1 MAIEVKDADLYK
13 DMMLKLQ
20 YYKEEV
26 IKSFIRQGYYPSNDE
41 IVAAL
46 EDIDYR
52 SALFETYM
60 SKEGSL
66 FNTKEI
72 NYMFEC
78 IYKDL
83 EILYSVLQDILIK
96 DYNDLRLYIETH
108 IADLESTA
116 KELEARCNEEMAR
129 TVFGNTI
136 FFRAGNWNI
145 STNDEYT
152 IVDFGELNLIQG
164 SEIVLFADV
173 ENIEANKVS
182 FKLTATNDEQNKYSF
197 DALPYNYND
206 NTYTVPGEMGCN
218 KYKMVLAAGTI
229 VNGNISVNLATNPIN
244 DYKILGGVDKMQVT
258 YKDDSTTIIRDFAYD
273 TNQFVAEK
281 ACYIQ
286 FYYVDGD
293 LLEYNFNQKPNHCN
307 FSIVDGY
314 VSSDVKIRK
323 VFLDVPAG
331 FACYFKKSNDK
342 GEIWAVAEDGIPNT
356 PNTLLYTGNR
366 DIEDFEIR
374 EYVKSNLINYNF
386 KMYIKS
392 TKDVAKFIN
401 SVCIK
406 QLD

>member
-1 MAIEVKDADLYK
+1 MAINVNDADLYK

-26 IKSFIRQGYYPSNDE
+26 IKSFVKQGYFPSNDE
-41 IVAAL
+41 IIAAL

-52 SALFETYM
+52 SALFEAYL

-72 NYMFEC
+72 NHMFEC

-96 DYNDLRLYIETH
+96 EYNSLKLYIETH
-108 IADLESTA
+108 IADLENTA
-116 KELEARCNEEMAR
+116 NELEARCNEEMAR
-129 TVFGNTI
+129 TTFGNTI

-145 STNDEYT
+145 STDDEYT
-152 IVDFGELNLIQG
+152 IVDFGSLSLVQG
-164 SEIVLFADV
+164 SEISLFADV

-182 FKLTATNDEQNKYSF
+182 FKLIATDDAQNKYSF

-206 NTYTVPGEMGCN
+206 NTYIVPGEMGCN
-218 KYKMVLAAGTI
+218 KYTMLLSAGTI
-229 VNGNISVNLATNPIN
+229 VNGDISVNLATDPVN
-244 DYKILGGVDKMQVT
+244 DYKILGGANKMQIT
-258 YKDDSTTIIRDFAYD
+258 YKDNLNTVIRDFAYD
-273 TNQFVAEK
+273 TNQFIAEE

-293 LLEYNFNQKPNHCN
+293 LLEYNFSERPYHCN
-307 FSIVDGY
+307 FSISDGY
-314 VSSDVKIRK
+314 IASDIKIRK
-323 VFLDVPAG
+323 IFLDVPAG
-331 FACYFKKSNDK
+331 FTCYFKMANDK
-342 GEIWAVAEDGIPNT
+342 GEIWAVSEDGIIDS

-374 EYVKSNLINYNF
+374 EYVKSNITNYNL

-392 TKDVAKFIN
+392 TENVADLIN
-401 SVCIK
+401 SIYIK
-406 QLD
+406 QID

>member
-1 MAIEVKDADLYK
+1 MAINIEDADLYK

-20 YYKEEV
+20 FYKEEV
-26 IKSFIRQGYYPSNDE
+26 IKSFVKQGYFPSDDE
-41 IVAAL
+41 ITAAL

-52 SALFETYM
+52 SALFEAYM

-83 EILYSVLQDILIK
+83 EILYSVLQDILIRE
-96 DYNDLRLYIETH
+96 YNSLKLYIETH
-108 IADLESTA
+108 ITDLENTA
-116 KELEARCNEEMAR
+116 NELEARCNEEMAR
-129 TVFGNTI
+129 TTFGNTI

-145 STNDEYT
+145 STDDEYT
-152 IVDFGELNLIQG
+152 IIDFGKLSLVQG
-164 SEIVLFADV
+164 SKIAIFANV

-182 FKLTATNDEQNKYSF
+182 FKLIATDDTQSKYSF

-206 NTYTVPGEMGCN
+206 STYIVPGEMGCN
-218 KYKMVLAAGTI
+218 KYEMKLSAGTV
-229 VNGNISVNLATNPIN
+229 VNGDLSVNIATDPIN
-244 DYKILGGVDKMQVT
+244 DYKILGGTDKMQII
-258 YKDDSTTIIRDFAYD
+258 YKDELNTIIRDFAYE
-273 TNQFVAEK
+273 TNQFIAEK

-293 LLEYNFNQKPNHCN
+293 LLEYNFSEKPNHCN
-307 FSIVDGY
+307 FSISDGY
-314 VSSDVKIRK
+314 IGSDVKIRK

-331 FACYFKKSNDK
+331 FACYFKKSNDE
-342 GEIWAVAEDGIPNT
+342 GEIWAVAEDGIINS
-356 PNTLLYTGNR
+356 PNTLLYTGNK

-374 EYVKSNLINYNF
+374 EYVKSNITNYNL

-392 TKDVAKFIN
+392 TKDVASLIKNI
-401 SVCIK
+401 SIK

>member
-1 MAIEVKDADLYK
+1 MAIDVKDADLYK

-26 IKSFIRQGYYPSNDE
+26 IKSFIRQGYFPSNDE
-41 IVAAL
+41 ITAAL

-52 SALFETYM
+52 SALFEAYI

-83 EILYSVLQDILIK
+83 EILYSVLQEILIR
-96 DYNDLRLYIETH
+96 DYNNLRIYIETH

-116 KELEARCNEEMAR
+116 NELEARCNEEMAR
-129 TVFGNTI
+129 TTFGNTI

-145 STNDEYT
+145 STEDEYT
-152 IVDFGELNLIQG
+152 VIDFGQLSLIQG
-164 SEIVLFADV
+164 SKIAIFANV

-182 FKLTATNDEQNKYSF
+182 FKLTAINNEQNKYSF

-206 NTYTVPGEMGCN
+206 NTYIVPGEMGCN
-218 KYKMVLAAGTI
+218 KYKMVLSAGTI
-229 VNGNISVNLATNPIN
+229 VNGDLSVNLPTDSVN
-244 DYKILGGVDKMQVT
+244 DYKILGGADKMQIT
-258 YKDDSTTIIRDFAYD
+258 YKDGLNTIIRDFAYE
-273 TNQFVAEK
+273 TNQFIAED

-293 LLEYNFNQKPNHCN
+293 LLEYNFSEKPNHCN
-307 FSIVDGY
+307 FSIADGY
-314 VSSDVKIRK
+314 ISSDIKIKK

-331 FACYFKKSNDK
+331 FTCYFKKTNDE
-342 GEIWAVAEDGIPNT
+342 GQIWAVAEDGIIDS

-374 EYVKSNLINYNF
+374 EYVKSNIINYNL

-392 TKDVAKFIN
+392 TKDAAKLIN
-401 SVCIK
+401 NVCIK

>member
-26 IKSFIRQGYYPSNDE
+26 IKSFVKQGYFPTNDE
-41 IVAAL
+41 ITAAL

-96 DYNDLRLYIETH
+96 EYNSLRLYIETH

-116 KELEARCNEEMAR
+116 NELEARCNEEMAR
-129 TVFGNTI
+129 TTFGNTI

-145 STNDEYT
+145 STDDEYT
-152 IVDFGELNLIQG
+152 IIDFGSLNLIQG
-164 SEIVLFADV
+164 SKIALFANVD
-173 ENIEANKVS
+173 NIESNKVS
-182 FKLTATNDEQNKYSF
+182 FKLTATDDAQNKYSF

-206 NTYTVPGEMGCN
+206 STYTVPGEMGCN
-218 KYKMVLAAGTI
+218 KYEMVLSAGTI
-229 VNGNISVNLATNPIN
+229 VNGDLSVNLETDTSN
-244 DYKILGGVDKMQVT
+244 DYKILGGKDKMQII
-258 YKDDSTTIIRDFAYD
+258 YKDSGSTLIRDFAYD
-273 TNQFVAEK
+273 TNQFVAET

-293 LLEYNFNQKPNHCN
+293 LLEYNFSEKPNHCN
-307 FSIVDGY
+307 FSVSDGY
-314 VSSDVKIRK
+314 VSSDTKIKK

-342 GEIWAVAEDGIPNT
+342 GDIWAVSEDGIIDS
-356 PNTLLYTGNR
+356 PNTLIYTGNR

-374 EYVKSNLINYNF
+374 EYVKSNIINYNL
-386 KMYIKS
+386 KMYVKS
-392 TKDVAKFIN
+392 TKDVASLIN
-401 SVCIK
+401 NISIK